1 MERQWLLAL
10 AIASAA
16 VGGCAGLF
24 GRSADPSSYAY
35 SRGQGQLVFR
45 LPLAVVVE
53 ELDRTLTNDGAQV
66 TFRHIDR
73 AGAVVKAKTK
83 DGKNLEA
90 TLQVDGMLT
99 QLSLKVGRWGDRETT
114 EMLLSKIDKGV
125 KSPSTE
131 STSSGLDISSPKS
144 PPELKEAK
152 GIQRGEVPELEPDAE
167 PPNSTTRRDRP
178 RSSPDAARSQETA
191 PLFPTTNGPIPRLG
205 GAS

>member
-1 MERQWLLAL
+1 MERQGLLAL

-24 GRSADPSSYAY
+24 GRAEPSSYGY
-35 SRGQGQLVFR
+35 TRGQGQLVFR

-53 ELDRTLTNDGAQV
+53 ELDRTLTDDGAQV

-73 AGAVVKAKTK
+73 HGAVVKAKTK
-83 DGKNLEA
+83 EGKNLEA

-114 EMLLSKIDKGV
+114 EILLGKIDRGV

-131 STSSGLDISSPKS
+131 SKPIGSDDQSPNR

-152 GIQRGEVPELEPDAE
+152 GRTQRGEARELEPDAE
-167 PPNSTTRRDRP
+167 QPNSTTRHDRP
-178 RSSPDAARSQETA
+178 RSSPNAARSQETER
-191 PLFPTTNGPIPRLG
+191 LFPTTNGPIPRPG
-205 GAS
+205 VAG